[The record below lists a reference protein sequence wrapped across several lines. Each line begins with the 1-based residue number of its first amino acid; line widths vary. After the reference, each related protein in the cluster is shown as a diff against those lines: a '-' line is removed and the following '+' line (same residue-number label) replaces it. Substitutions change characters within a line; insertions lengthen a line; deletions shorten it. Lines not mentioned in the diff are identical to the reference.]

1 MGRNMANKAPGKHFR
16 KGLSLVQITD
26 LFPSDEAAE
35 KWIEAQLWPDGPRC
49 PHCGTA
55 NVQAGIK
62 HPQMTHRCRKCPRRP
77 MFTLKTGSI
86 MHKSPLGYRVW
97 AIAIYLLATNLKG
110 VSSMKLHRDLGVTQ
124 KTAWFLAHRLRE
136 TWKGGRGPFNGPV
149 EADET
154 YLGGKEKNKHSKKR
168 LRENWPDG
176 KTAVAGVK
184 DRETN
189 QVSARVVQETDAQTL
204 QGFVGAHTRD
214 GATVYTDE
222 AKAYSGMPNREAVKH
237 SAGEYVKGQAHTNG
251 MESFWSLLKRGYIG
265 TFHHFSEKH
274 TDRYVTEFAGRHN
287 RRELDT
293 KDQMSGMAHG
303 MLGKRL
309 RYRDLIA

>member
-1 MGRNMANKAPGKHFR
+1 MAQKAPGKHYR
-16 KGLSLVQITD
+16 KGLSLVQITN
-26 LFPSDEAAE
+26 LFPNDDAAE

-55 NVQAGIK
+55 NVQAGIS
-62 HPQMTHRCRKCPRRP
+62 HPRMTHRCRECPKRP

-97 AIAIYLLATNLKG
+97 ALAIYLLTTNLKG

-124 KTAWFLAHRLRE
+124 KTAWYLAHRLRE
-136 TWKGGRGPFNGPV
+136 TWKHGAGPFEGPV

-154 YLGGKEKNKHSKKR
+154 MLGGKEKNKHANKR
-168 LRENWPDG
+168 LREDWPQG
-176 KTAVAGVK
+176 KTIVAGVK
-184 DRETN
+184 DRATN
-189 QVSARVVQETDAQTL
+189 QVSAQVVEKADAQTL
-204 QGFVGAHTRD
+204 QGFVGENAKD
-214 GATVYTDE
+214 GAKVYTDE
-222 AKAYSGMPNREAVKH
+222 AKAYSGIKNRESVNH
-237 SAGEYVKGQAHTNG
+237 GAGEYVKGQAHTNG

-265 TFHHFSEKH
+265 TFHHFTEKH

-287 RRELDT
+287 ARKLDT
-293 KDQMSGMAHG
+293 LDQMAAVMRGMA
-303 MLGKRL
+303 GKRL